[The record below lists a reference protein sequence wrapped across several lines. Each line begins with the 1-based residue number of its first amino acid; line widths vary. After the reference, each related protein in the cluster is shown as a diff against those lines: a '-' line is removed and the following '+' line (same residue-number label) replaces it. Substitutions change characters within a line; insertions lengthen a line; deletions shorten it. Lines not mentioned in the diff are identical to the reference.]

1 MDVSL
6 DSDAGLSEQVG
17 EIYWS
22 ELERHFARGV
32 IIWVAADLDLI
43 EVAMAFAKDDAERLR
58 YWLDQKDVIKAQ
70 DAHAQ
75 TWSEAKALLRAIVV
89 APWVLVQER
98 RTH

>member
-1 MDVSL
+1 MDASL
-6 DSDAGLSEQVG
+6 DSGAGLLEQAG

-32 IIWVAADLDLI
+32 IIRVADELDLI
-43 EVAMAFAKDDAERLR
+43 EVATAFAADDAERLR
-58 YWLDQKDVIKAQ
+58 HWLDQKHVIKAQ
-70 DAHAQ
+70 DAHARA
-75 TWSEAKALLRAIVV
+75 WSDAKALLRAIVV